1 MTERRHRGGRIAWA
15 CLAALAVAACGGDPA
30 SRANLS
36 AQAEAARLPAEL
48 QHGDL
53 RIHASLAPTAGLN
66 DAIAARYGVT
76 PGRNVH
82 LLLVGVR
89 RGEAA
94 DETSVPARVQA
105 RARDLR
111 GVWQD
116 VALNEVRSDGFIDYV
131 GSLRVAPPDTLAF
144 EITVHADGAPGPAIL
159 RFSRDVFP
167 PSGG

>member
-1 MTERRHRGGRIAWA
+1 MTERRHRGRGVAWP
-15 CLAALAVAACGGDPA
+15 CLVALAVAACGVDPG
-30 SRANLS
+30 SRTDLS
-36 AQAEAARLPAEL
+36 THADAARRPAEL
-48 QHGDL
+48 QHGEL

-66 DAIAARYGVT
+66 DTIPARYGVT
-76 PGRNVH
+76 RGRNVH

-89 RGEAA
+89 RGAPAEETPVAA
-94 DETSVPARVQA
+94 RIQA

-116 VALNEVRSDGFIDYV
+116 IALREVRSDGFIDYV

-144 EITVHADGAPGPAIL
+144 EITVRAEGAAAPAVL